1 MSLHIM
7 EIPESQAELAGWLEE
22 HLVGLQL
29 GELVA
34 ELSAVHA
41 DRNDENV
48 TLEQLLGDELPAALS
63 QGLGTLSPAK
73 LRGLLQHPRLLLDLQ
88 ERLLFESGEYWQ
100 RHPAR
105 SDELDDLSDRSWRI
119 LAPAIAPPP
128 AEPASDRPRTQPRA
142 GGAPSGSRTPW
153 SAIAATAATIM
164 LAALVLHETGY
175 LSVNLNPDNAVT
187 MQPAADPPPAPDD
200 PATPDTPP
208 PATSGWGWERPGA
221 LPTGVEDEVYL
232 NTLANSA
239 YEWFRKRP
247 EDREGV
253 AKRIAQF
260 RDGCDLLIH
269 SDHPP
274 LAQEDQM
281 WLRERCL
288 AWRDKLDSH
297 LAALEEGADPV
308 TIRGQADETI
318 NKLISALR
326 SRAETLS

>member
-7 EIPESQAELAGWLEE
+7 DIPESQAELAGWLEE

-41 DRNDENV
+41 DSNGESV
-48 TLEQLLGDELPAALS
+48 TLEQLLGDELPVALTK
-63 QGLGTLSPAK
+63 GLGAISPAK
-73 LRGLLQHPRLLLDLQ
+73 LRGLLQHPQLLLNLQ
-88 ERLLFESGEYWQ
+88 EHLLFDAGEYWQ
-100 RHPAR
+100 KHPAR
-105 SDELDDLSDRSWRI
+105 SSEMDDLSERSWRI

-128 AEPASDRPRTQPRA
+128 SAPASDRPRPQPRS
-142 GGAPSGSRTPW
+142 GGTAARSRMPW
-153 SAIAATAATIM
+153 SAIATTAATIM

-175 LSVNLNPDNAVT
+175 LKFDPDPGNAVAV
-187 MQPAADPPPAPDD
+187 QPAPAPETPED
-200 PATPDTPP
+200 PVTPDS
-208 PATSGWGWERPGA
+208 PAPAASGWGWERPGA
-221 LPTGVEDEVYL
+221 LPTGVEDGVYL

-247 EDREGV
+247 QDREAV
-253 AKRIAQF
+253 AKRIEQF
-260 RDGCDLLIH
+260 RSGCDVLIH
-269 SDHPP
+269 ADHPP

-308 TIRGQADETI
+308 TIREQADETI